1 MSDYEIRTVT
11 VEDAPQLLAIYSYYV
26 ENTAIT
32 FEYDPPT
39 LEEFKSRISNT
50 LKKYPYLCILQEGRI
65 LGYAYAGP
73 FRTRAAY
80 QWAAEMTIY
89 LAPNARK
96 RGLGRKI
103 YEALEQCLKDMG
115 ILNLYACIGY
125 SRTEDEYLSPNSAQF
140 HAHMGYTKIGEFH
153 NCGYKYGRWYD
164 MIYMEKI
171 IGEHISDRALG
182 RGSSAGN
189 SAGREDARL

>member
-11 VEDAPQLLAIYSYYV
+11 LADARQLLEIYSYYV

-39 LEEFKSRISNT
+39 LEEFQSRISDI
-50 LKKYPYLCILQEGRI
+50 LKKYPYLCILQGGAIR
-65 LGYAYAGP
+65 GYAYAGP

-80 QWAAEMTIY
+80 QWTAEMTIY
-89 LAPNARK
+89 LAPDAQK
-96 RGLGRKI
+96 RGLGRRL
-103 YEALEQCLKDMG
+103 YEALEQQLREMG

-125 SRTEDEYLSPNSAQF
+125 PQAEDEYLSTNSARF
-140 HAHMGYTKIGEFH
+140 HEHMGYAKIGEFH
-153 NCGYKYGRWYD
+153 SCGYKYGRWYD

-171 IGEHISDRALG
+171 IGEHTNNPIWRTNL
-182 RGSSAGN
+182 
-189 SAGREDARL
+189 

>member
-11 VEDAPQLLAIYSYYV
+11 LDDAERLLAIYSYYV

-50 LKKYPYLCILQEGRI
+50 LKKYPYLCILQGDTI

-73 FRTRAAY
+73 FHTRAAY
-80 QWAAEMTIY
+80 QWTAEMTIY
-89 LAPNARK
+89 LAPDARK
-96 RGLGRKI
+96 HGLGRLL
-103 YEALEQCLKDMG
+103 YEALESRLKDMG

-125 SRTEDEYLSPNSAQF
+125 PTTEDEYLSKNSSQF
-140 HAHMGYTKIGEFH
+140 HEHMGYTKVGEFH
-153 NCGYKYGRWYD
+153 NCGYKYGHWYD

-171 IGEHISDRALG
+171 IGEHTDNPPVPKYMA
-182 RGSSAGN
+182 
-189 SAGREDARL
+189 

>member
-1 MSDYEIRTVT
+1 MDHEIRTVT
-11 VEDAPQLLAIYSYYV
+11 LEDAPQLLAIYSYYV

-32 FEYDPPT
+32 FEYESPT
-39 LEEFKSRISNT
+39 LEEFRSRIANT
-50 LKKYPYLCILQEGRI
+50 LKKYPYLCISQGDKI

-89 LAPNARK
+89 LAPDAQK
-96 RGLGRKI
+96 RGLGREI
-103 YEALEQCLKDMG
+103 YESLEQRLREMG

-125 SRTEDEYLSPNSAQF
+125 PISEDEYLTANSAQF
-140 HAHMGYTKIGEFH
+140 HEHMGYKKVGEFH
-153 NCGYKYGRWYD
+153 SCGYKCGHWYD

-171 IGEHISDRALG
+171 IGEHT
-182 RGSSAGN
+182 
-189 SAGREDARL
+189 

>member
-1 MSDYEIRTVT
+1 MSDYEIRSVT
-11 VEDAPQLLAIYSYYV
+11 MEDAQQLLAIYSYYV
-26 ENTAIT
+26 KNTAIT
-32 FEYDPPT
+32 FEYEPPT

-50 LKKYPYLCILQEGRI
+50 LQKYPYLCILQEGTI

-80 QWAAEMTIY
+80 QWTAEMTIY
-89 LAPNARK
+89 LAPNAQK

-103 YEALEQCLKDMG
+103 YEDLERQLKEMG

-125 SRTEDEYLSPNSAQF
+125 PRTEDEYLSSNSAQF
-140 HAHMGYTKIGEFH
+140 HEHMGYIKVGEFH
-153 NCGYKYGRWYD
+153 NCGYKYGHWYD

-171 IGEHISDRALG
+171 IGEHT
-182 RGSSAGN
+182 GN
-189 SAGREDARL
+189 PSVPGHTT